1 MTRITAT
8 KTDIDSESI
17 KELYAERAISRAGV
31 DVDAPVVLAS
41 DSDPEHIREW
51 NEHEVKT
58 WLPQLKLDQNSR
70 VLELGFGTGRIAK
83 YIIEQAGQYVGI
95 DYVEAFVDT
104 VKNWADIHA
113 AYGTEPVFLTG
124 SFQELTDGSLE
135 LPIKTFN
142 RFVISGGVFMYINDE
157 ELKKGIPNLV
167 KLFDKD
173 SVIYISEPVALT
185 ERLTLKRFFSES
197 MQSEYSAIYRTQEE
211 YRELFKPFFEEG
223 FQMKVS
229 REFFD
234 EDIKGQKE
242 TRQWMFILE
251 A

>member
-83 YIIEQAGQYVGI
+83 FLIVNIHEDATG
-95 DYVEAFVDT
+95 DYKP
-104 VKNWADIHA
+104 VK
-113 AYGTEPVFLTG
+113 G
-124 SFQELTDGSLE
+124 
-135 LPIKTFN
+135 
-142 RFVISGGVFMYINDE
+142 
-157 ELKKGIPNLV
+157 
-167 KLFDKD
+167 FD
-173 SVIYISEPVALT
+173 
-185 ERLTLKRFFSES
+185 
-197 MQSEYSAIYRTQEE
+197 
-211 YRELFKPFFEEG
+211 
-223 FQMKVS
+223 
-229 REFFD
+229 REF
-234 EDIKGQKE
+234 
-242 TRQWMFILE
+242 
-251 A
+251 